1 MISNTSEW
9 ITKKQLAVAKIQAEE
24 IYNDFVS
31 DYECPYGE
39 QEWHEIE
46 IDGQYFDIEVFDEDM
61 DNPRTKTYCSI
72 YPVEDIGKWR
82 ETDGTR
88 WIRLFESEL
97 ADPDDP
103 TQYIGHH

>member
-1 MISNTSEW
+1 
-9 ITKKQLAVAKIQAEE
+9 
-24 IYNDFVS
+24 
-31 DYECPYGE
+31 
-39 QEWHEIE
+39 
-46 IDGQYFDIEVFDEDM
+46 DM